1 MPLSLTYIAFLI
13 LILALMML
21 PLHITILKNTQKYI
35 HMNYLLYPA
44 CSNTEARSPFS
55 LKSQIKQES
64 RQAYCTSDNMTLL
77 CSKISIPYLSPIGH
91 FENIQ

>member
-55 LKSQIKQES
+55 LKITNKT
-64 RQAYCTSDNMTLL
+64 RKPAGLL
-77 CSKISIPYLSPIGH
+77 QHLTT
-91 FENIQ
+91 